1 MKVRFL
7 ADYRGILTGEEYFL
21 SGAVVDL
28 ERGEELVQA
37 GRATPVEDF
46 AKKDEPKQ
54 PVKNKKK

>member
-7 ADYRGILTGEEYFL
+7 VDYRGVLTDEVYFL
-21 SGAVVDL
+21 AGVVVDL
-28 ERGEELVQA
+28 ERGEELVRA

-46 AKKDEPKQ
+46 AKKEEPKQ